1 MFELVLKSSLEKGN
15 IITIIY
21 AKGNVITKR
30 NIQVLEMDDSKIKAY
45 CYLRCQNRIFKKDNI
60 LAADFY
66 RRKVLF

>member
-1 MFELVLKSSLEKGN
+1 MFEYVLKSSLELGT

-30 NIQVLEMDDSKIKAY
+30 NIRVLEMDNSTMKAY

-60 LAADFY
+60 LAADFC
-66 RRKVLF
+66 REKVLY